1 MKSLKTDRLIP
12 LVTICMIAL
21 FSFMLYADFTGQFT
35 RSRAEAIGV
44 LTYEKRTAQR
54 RYAEEVVWEGIDR
67 NETVYNCDYLRTMED
82 SGAIVRLD
90 DGTDIEI
97 DENTLVLV
105 CRTKQGVDID
115 LDQGSIAARRK
126 PAGGA
131 MKIATRFAEVDVKSA
146 VVDVGISKGGMN
158 LAVSSG
164 SAEVTAGGKK
174 ETVNSGYDVSV
185 TGDTIT
191 REALF
196 ARQLEPGINRYF
208 VTTGGEYRVAF
219 SWETDTAREVTVQ
232 VAKDAAFTA
241 LAGTVAVDTTR
252 AGMDLPAGAYYWR
265 LADAAGKT
273 GPVRVFTIVNDGPVV
288 PLAPRQAEEI
298 PAGMKNPLV
307 QFAWEPSGAATSY
320 MIEISSDPGFKTIIR
335 TLKSDTAS
343 IATDELAPGSYY
355 WRIRTQYAFSP
366 DVSLYSRTGRF
377 SIVRATALV
386 PPEPLVPANGGTI
399 PDISIASGKSLFNWK
414 SDSGYTAYEF
424 TIAADDGFGRVV
436 YRESTGNNFEKPK
449 VALGKGAYFWRVRG
463 MTGAG
468 ALSPP
473 SRAMKINV
481 VGAEPPVLVAPGP
494 GESIGS
500 AGSGNIL
507 FRWKGQD
514 HGQRYRIEI
523 ASDREF
529 KSVVRAETVVG
540 LRLAA
545 PVPGTGNYF
554 WRVKLLDTGGT
565 PLASEPRAFSI
576 MEALEAPGG
585 AFPADNDKVEITSK
599 RGMLFTWDPVKG
611 ATHYQVSLKRIV
623 SGSEKVIFSTRVKE
637 TRYRF
642 SRTELLDAGRFAW
655 EVSAIRQQG
664 RGAEVRSEPEQNYF
678 TIKPG
683 RRLEAPE
690 LKSRVIY
697 VE

>member
-12 LVTICMIAL
+12 LITLCMIAL

-35 RSRAEAIGV
+35 RSRTEAIGV

-54 RYAEEVVWEGIDR
+54 RYAEEVVWESIDR
-67 NETVYNCDYLRTMED
+67 NETVYNCDYLRTMAD
-82 SGAIVRLD
+82 SGAIVRLN

-115 LDQGSIAARRK
+115 LDRGSIAARRK
-126 PAGGA
+126 PAGSA

-146 VVDVGISKGGMN
+146 AVDVGISKGVMN

-164 SAEVTAGGKK
+164 SADVTAGGKR

-191 REALF
+191 KEALF

-208 VTTGGEYRVAF
+208 VTTGEEYRVAF

-232 VAKDAAFTA
+232 VAKDAAFAA
-241 LAGTVAVDTTR
+241 LAGTVTVDSTR
-252 AGMDLPAGAYYWR
+252 AAMDLPAGAYYWR
-265 LADAAGKT
+265 LADAAGKK
-273 GPVRVFTIVNDGPVV
+273 GPARVFTIVSDRPAV
-288 PLAPRQAEEI
+288 PLSPRQAEEI
-298 PAGMKNPLV
+298 AAGMKNPFV
-307 QFAWEPSGAATSY
+307 QFVWQPSGAATSY
-320 MIEISSDPGFKTIIR
+320 MIEISGDPAFKTITR

-355 WRIRTQYAFSP
+355 WRIRNRYAFSP

-386 PPEPLVPANGGTI
+386 TPEPLVPTNGGAV

-414 SDSGYTAYEF
+414 GGSGYTAYEF

-436 YRESTGNNFEKPK
+436 YRESTGNNFNKPK

-463 MTGAG
+463 ITATG

-481 VGAEPPVLVAPGP
+481 VGATPPVLVAPGP

-500 AGSGNIL
+500 AGTGNIL
-507 FRWKGQD
+507 FRWKGQN

-529 KSVVRAETVVG
+529 KSMVRAETVAG
-540 LRLAA
+540 LRHAM
-545 PVPGTGNYF
+545 PVPGTGSYF
-554 WRVKLLDTGGT
+554 WRVKLLDTGET
-565 PLASEPRAFSI
+565 PLVSGLRAFSI

-585 AFPADNDKVEITSK
+585 AFPADNDKVEITST
-599 RGMLFTWDPVKG
+599 RGMLFTWDMVRG
-611 ATHYQVSLKRIV
+611 ATHYQVSLKRLI
-623 SGSEKVIFSTRVKE
+623 GGREKVVFSTRVKD
-637 TRYRF
+637 TKYRF
-642 SRTELLDAGRFAW
+642 SRTEMLDTGRFVW

-664 RGAEVRSEPEQNYF
+664 KGVEVRSEPERNHF

-683 RRLEAPE
+683 RQLDAPE